1 MEDLTLEQIVS
12 NICVLHEQLA
22 FVRSQELDAEMTGY
36 LTCDEPSQEAK
47 KRAGRYAAATFT
59 KEVWKL
65 EAELSAA
72 IERKFYLIRMEAIAN
87 A

>member
-1 MEDLTLEQIVS
+1 MNLYELVELIAK
-12 NICVLHEQLA
+12 LHVDLA

-47 KRAGRYAAATFT
+47 KRAGKYAAATFT

-65 EAELSAA
+65 EAELAAA
-72 IERKFYLIRMEAIAN
+72 IERKFYLIRMEAN
-87 A
+87 KE